1 MYLVRLATPMSYR
14 VYCLALVMRSE
25 PCLLDIKRVNDGLR
39 NSSGQYNFVSVAS
52 KMSSERNLM
61 DGVHLSRHG
70 VSHLIYILRKRVLGT
85 VLRFSDL

>member
-1 MYLVRLATPMSYR
+1 MYLVRLASPMCYR
-14 VYCLALVMRSE
+14 VYCLALVISSE
-25 PCLLDIKRVNDGLR
+25 ACLLDIKRVNDGLR
-39 NSSGQYNFVSVAS
+39 NSSGQYSFVSVAS

-70 VSHLIYILRKRVLGT
+70 VSNLIHILRKRVLGT

>member
-1 MYLVRLATPMSYR
+1 MYLVRLAIPKCYT
-14 VYCLALVMRSE
+14 VYCLALVMRSK

-39 NSSGQYNFVSVAS
+39 NSVGQYNFVSVAS

-70 VSHLIYILRKRVLGT
+70 VSNLMYILRKRVLGT
-85 VLRFSDL
+85 VLPFSDL

>member
-1 MYLVRLATPMSYR
+1 MYLVRLATPMCNR
-14 VYCLALVMRSE
+14 VYCLALVMRSK

-39 NSSGQYNFVSVAS
+39 NSSGPHIFVSVAS

-70 VSHLIYILRKRVLGT
+70 VSNLMYILRKRVLGT
-85 VLRFSDL
+85 VLRLSYL